1 MCLFGC
7 ELNVRP
13 GRPIFWRTR
22 IFNWECSA
30 AHPGDPSVF
39 GCGGSP
45 SPSSLFSALSA
56 SSCSLWSTWVNRG
69 GNPKPTLLDCSRSS
83 VAASDKVINGQLQDF
98 IHQEVYGEQPLFPIK
113 NKLPRNRI
121 LIISYSTASRVAVE
135 VTRNKK
141 LFSVNVN
148 KKLEE
153 ADSPSLR
160 LTWSKKPTS
169 AAVLSSL
176 NLIRNVF
183 DCDRENSS
191 KLLSKEERVGCQ
203 EKKLRAVLISA
214 LPVVDLEPILGQY
227 GPRLKVDQIK
237 DVGYWSRNREW
248 IRNIFIHSRICAYD
262 LYKSACWHCCWSE
275 RFCHI

>member
-1 MCLFGC
+1 MSDQGGPSFEEQGSLI
-7 ELNVRP
+7 ENARP
-13 GRPIFWRTR
+13 HILGIPLSLDVEDRL
-22 IFNWECSA
+22 
-30 AHPGDPSVF
+30 HPHPCFLLSQPLPALYGPP
-39 GCGGSP
+39 GS
-45 SPSSLFSALSA
+45 
-56 SSCSLWSTWVNRG
+56 TEV

-160 LTWSKKPTS
+160 LTWSKKATS

-237 DVGYWSRNREW
+237 DVGY
-248 IRNIFIHSRICAYD
+248 
-262 LYKSACWHCCWSE
+262 
-275 RFCHI
+275 